1 MLQRYAIK
9 SNTMNTIQLCS
20 NIIPRDWCLDLSS
33 CILSKFCSKF
43 VINENGKVK
52 GTPGWTQMSECFNN
66 VIKTGDNSSNMKHM
80 LFILVLHVLKMLF
93 NTCFSLHARADEPL

>member
-1 MLQRYAIK
+1 MLERYAIK
-9 SNTMNTIQLCS
+9 SDTMNTIQLCS
-20 NIIPRDWCLDLSS
+20 NIVPRNWCLDF
-33 CILSKFCSKF
+33 ILSAFLFWSF

-52 GTPGWTQMSECFNN
+52 GTPDWTQMSECFNN